1 MLQLATQS
9 TQVPLNSRPVDN
21 PGLPSSTCA
30 VLHTPQK
37 LFRACLAVT
46 VAVRNLD
53 DRQLRRVFGVSYMI
67 VNEAGYMIVNELV
80 LTRAG
85 CGVNAHSV
93 SLAELIHR
101 ALAARP
107 VREGFSS
114 RRDCAE
120 KESTVTPR
128 PLRSTRSLAMGKI
141 IAVAAGQELM
151 AL

>member
-1 MLQLATQS
+1 MLQLAIQS
-9 TQVPLNSRPVDN
+9 TQVPLNSRPVDS
-21 PGLPSSTCA
+21 PGCRAAPAPSST
-30 VLHTPQK
+30 LHRK

-53 DRQLRRVFGVSYMI
+53 DRQLRRAYRR
-67 VNEAGYMIVNELV
+67 AGYMIVNELA
-80 LTRAG
+80 LTGAG
-85 CGVNAHSV
+85 YGANAHPA

-141 IAVAAGQELM
+141 IAIAAGQELI

>member
-9 TQVPLNSRPVDN
+9 TQVPLNSPPVGN
-21 PGLPSSTCA
+21 PRLQSSTCA
-30 VLHTPQK
+30 VLHAPQK

-53 DRQLRRVFGVSYMI
+53 DRQLGLI
-67 VNEAGYMIVNELV
+67 GAGYMIVNELA
-80 LTRAG
+80 LTGAG
-85 CGVNAHSV
+85 YGANAHPA
-93 SLAELIHR
+93 SLAELIDR
-101 ALAARP
+101 ALDPTRARGILVSP
-107 VREGFSS
+107 RL
-114 RRDCAE
+114 CE

-141 IAVAAGQELM
+141 IAIAAGQELM